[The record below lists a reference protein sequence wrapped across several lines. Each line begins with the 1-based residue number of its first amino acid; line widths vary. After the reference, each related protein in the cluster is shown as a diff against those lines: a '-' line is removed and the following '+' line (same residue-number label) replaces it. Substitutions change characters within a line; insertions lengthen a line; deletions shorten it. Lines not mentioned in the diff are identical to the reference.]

1 MKKTRYL
8 FIMAIF
14 VISFMCPLSVKASM
28 LKECEEIKTDGQWN
42 AYTLENDVNHRYPV
56 KITEAGELKITFQSM
71 SPFHYMNLLDEDYAK
86 IERFDISGSESSP
99 KTIEKINDVLPGTYY
114 VQVEEWNGVG
124 NYRIKAEFT
133 SAKNKELEPN
143 NTYDKAQKINV
154 GQEVVGFLTS
164 DLYESSKLD
173 ETDYYSFNFNTRSK
187 IKITYAPD
195 KNDGRCILYDNDLK
209 KIANS
214 STFGNDPYLCEKELE
229 AGNYYI
235 CIERWNNGGRYTLKV
250 EQEIPVTKVEL
261 NGSASLVKGKTTKVG
276 SIISPLAATFSELK
290 WTSSNEKII
299 KIVDQTGN
307 IKAVDYGQATI
318 TATAHNGV
326 NDSITI
332 KVVPKKVTLSKISK
346 GKKKATLT
354 WKKASGVSGY
364 QIYAAT
370 KKNGKYKKVGTIKSA
385 GKYKKITVKKLK
397 SKKKYYFKVRAY
409 KKVSKKIYYGAF
421 SNIKSTIIK

>member
-1 MKKTRYL
+1 MKKTRDL
-8 FIMAIF
+8 FIIAIL
-14 VISFMCPLSVKASM
+14 VIAFMCPLSVKAST

-42 AYTLENDVNHRYPV
+42 AYTLENNVNHRYPL

-71 SPFHYMNLLDEDYAK
+71 SPFHYMNLLDEDYVK

-114 VQVEEWNGVG
+114 VQVEEWNGIG

-133 SAKNKELEPN
+133 PAKNNEAEPN
-143 NTYDKAQKINV
+143 NTYNKAQKINI

-164 DLYESSKLD
+164 DLYQSSKLD
-173 ETDYYSFNFNTRSK
+173 ETDYYFFTLNTKSK

-209 KIANS
+209 KIENS

-261 NGSASLVKGKTTKVG
+261 NSSARLVKGKIIKVG
-276 SIISPLAATFSELK
+276 SIISPIAATFSELK
-290 WTSSNEKII
+290 WTSSNEKVI

-307 IKAVDYGQATI
+307 IKAVDYGQAII
-318 TATAHNGV
+318 TATAHNGIK
-326 NDSITI
+326 DSMTV
-332 KVVPKKVTLSKISK
+332 KVVPGKVTLSKVSK

-370 KKNGKYKKVGTIKSA
+370 KKNGKYKKVATINSA
-385 GKYKKITVKKLK
+385 SKYKKISVKKLK
-397 SKKKYYFKVRAY
+397 SKKIYYFKVRAFKRVG
-409 KKVSKKIYYGAF
+409 KKNYYGDF
-421 SNIKSTIIK
+421 SNIKNTKVK